1 MATTHNGADNHLKTS
16 EHHPTMLESAEKALA
31 SEAVEYGQSPML
43 SRTASQELT
52 LNETNHSNDNDK
64 SEGKDVEKAEPTQD
78 NSGLL
83 SGIRLYLV
91 FLSLMLS
98 VFMFALD
105 QSIVSTA
112 IPQIVS
118 EFQAFDQVSWIIT
131 GYFLTQCGLILLVG
145 QLLTILK
152 AKWMLLGAVF
162 FFELGSLICA
172 VAKDMTTLIGGRAV
186 QGIGASGMF
195 VSILAVIAVVT
206 RVDQRA
212 AFMASFGIVFVISSV
227 VGPLLGG
234 VFTERV
240 SWRWCFWIN
249 LPFGGVAA
257 AAVLFL
263 LPARDPEV
271 NENTPHDRT
280 LLGKLRRMDWLGTA
294 LIFLT
299 VTCLLLALAW
309 GGNEYAWSNWRIIL
323 LFILGGLLV
332 ISFGAWQWY
341 YDKHALIPL
350 SLLKNRSVIACAGA
364 MFFFMLA
371 MLGGTYQL
379 PLFYQAG
386 RAHSPEKSGID
397 IIAFMLSICIAIFIS
412 GGITTKF
419 GRYYPFLLIG
429 PPISA
434 IGFGL
439 LYTIDAEMSNARI
452 IGYQILAGF
461 GIGLS
466 FQNVLIAVQAE
477 YHDQPALLPQATGV
491 VSFFQL
497 TGAAIGIGIINTV
510 QSVFLNTEIKRL
522 APNVDFETV
531 RQSVSAIYQLPV
543 ADQPPV
549 IDAYIISITK
559 SFIPIIA
566 ACILALIFGAFIRN
580 HNMLTKGGAG
590 AAHMA

>member
-1 MATTHNGADNHLKTS
+1 MSDRANTPPSQKGQH
-16 EHHPTMLESAEKALA
+16 TMLQAVENGLA
-31 SEAVEYGQSPML
+31 GEATEYGQSPML

-52 LNETNHSNDNDK
+52 LNDTHNSAEKID
-64 SEGKDVEKAEPTQD
+64 GKDVEKAGEPEDT
-78 NSGLL
+78 GLL
-83 SGIRLYLV
+83 TGARLYLV

-98 VFMFALD
+98 VFVSRNHHARN

-145 QLLTILK
+145 QLLTVLK

-257 AAVLFL
+257 AAVVFL
-263 LPARDPEV
+263 LPARDPAV
-271 NENTPHDRT
+271 NVNTPHDRT
-280 LLGKLRRMDWLGTA
+280 LLGKLKRMDWVGTA

-299 VTCLLLALAW
+299 ITCLLLALAW
-309 GGNEYAWSNWRIIL
+309 GGNQYPWKS
-323 LFILGGLLV
+323 
-332 ISFGAWQWY
+332 
-341 YDKHALIPL
+341 
-350 SLLKNRSVIACAGA
+350 A

-386 RAHSPEKSGID
+386 RGHSPEKSGID
-397 IIAFMLSICIAIFIS
+397 IIAFMLSICVAIFIS
-412 GGITTKF
+412 GGVTTKT
-419 GRYYPFLLIG
+419 GRYYYFLLIG
-429 PPISA
+429 
-434 IGFGL
+434 
-439 LYTIDAEMSNARI
+439 
-452 IGYQILAGF
+452 
-461 GIGLS
+461 
-466 FQNVLIAVQAE
+466 
-477 YHDQPALLPQATGV
+477 
-491 VSFFQL
+491 
-497 TGAAIGIGIINTV
+497 
-510 QSVFLNTEIKRL
+510 
-522 APNVDFETV
+522 
-531 RQSVSAIYQLPV
+531 
-543 ADQPPV
+543 
-549 IDAYIISITK
+549 
-559 SFIPIIA
+559 
-566 ACILALIFGAFIRN
+566 
-580 HNMLTKGGAG
+580 
-590 AAHMA
+590 

>member
-1 MATTHNGADNHLKTS
+1 
-16 EHHPTMLESAEKALA
+16 MLESAETGLA

-379 PLFYQAG
+379 PLFYQAVT
-386 RAHSPEKSGID
+386 HSPEKSGID
-397 IIAFMLSICIAIFIS
+397 IIAFMLSICVAIFIS

>member
-1 MATTHNGADNHLKTS
+1 MANTHNGTDNHLKPS
-16 EHHPTMLESAEKALA
+16 EHHPTMLESAETGLA

-379 PLFYQAG
+379 PLFYQAVT
-386 RAHSPEKSGID
+386 HSPEKSGID
-397 IIAFMLSICIAIFIS
+397 IIAFMLSICVAIFIS

-531 RQSVSAIYQLPV
+531 PQSVSAIYQLPV